1 MGRILKALHKHAK
14 ESPQGDSHHNKN
26 LTDWQLLCQW
36 DPDTQRPKDLD
47 KDALNAD
54 PNAMRLVE
62 NHLIL
67 PDGKLT
73 QIGLSE
79 CENYYQIKKAP
90 AEKNDVH
97 IHEPSRLNA
106 YVLYPDNAS
115 NTNRFN
121 PYQNA
126 PRTPDVNL
134 TREFLPS
141 SMRNNLLKT
150 IDLRSIRSIF
160 HTKFLFRPQK
170 HIDLKSAEIIEYGR
184 KRYYII
190 YLETEISV
198 SILFDRSGSF
208 VMLTHKNSPAA
219 SSPPKKTQESYIVDS
234 DTLLKIK
241 FIFFYRLSGSL
252 DHGSLAKLFRDVV
265 QLQLIDVVKCN
276 SGDFIIVRDQVFYQT
291 ILNAMISFS
300 LIIDDD
306 GSYIEA
312 CSGEN
317 NIIPDGYLIEL
328 LKFQDPICKINLT
341 RYS

>member
-14 ESPQGDSHHNKN
+14 ENQQGDSHHNLN

-36 DPDTQRPKDLD
+36 DPDTQKPKDLD
-47 KDALNAD
+47 KDALNAY
-54 PNAMRLVE
+54 PNATRLIE

-73 QIGLSE
+73 QRGLSE
-79 CENYYQIKKAP
+79 CENYYQTKMAP

-97 IHEPSRLNA
+97 IHRPSSLKT
-106 YVLYPDNAS
+106 YVLDPDNAS
-115 NTNRFN
+115 NTNQFN

-126 PRTPDVNL
+126 LQTPDVNL
-134 TREFLPS
+134 TREFLPAE
-141 SMRNNLLKT
+141 MGNTLLKI
-150 IDLRSIRSIF
+150 IDLRLIQRIF
-160 HTKFLFRPQK
+160 YTKFLFRPQK
-170 HIDLKSAEIIEYGR
+170 YINLKSVEKIEYGR

-190 YLETEISV
+190 YLETEIMV
-198 SILFDRSGSF
+198 SILFDRSGNF
-208 VMLTHKNSPAA
+208 VMLTHKKSLTT

-234 DTLLKIK
+234 ETLLKIK

-252 DHGSLAKLFRDVV
+252 NHGSLAKLFRDVV
-265 QLQLIDVVKCN
+265 QLQLEDIVTCN

-306 GSYIEA
+306 GNYIEA

-317 NIIPDGYLIEL
+317 NIIPYGYLVEL